1 MPEVKIY
8 IETDI
13 PPMKRCRGN
22 VIYILETETAKGNA
36 TATKWIPMESA
47 TQNRITLEALEEA
60 LSRISMPCYI
70 TVYTDCQYVANALRN
85 RWILK
90 WQQDNWKN
98 SKGREICDVASWQA
112 IAQATGQHTITVMP
126 NKGSSYQ
133 EWMRTELRRAQRE
146 QNLCK

>member
-1 MPEVKIY
+1 MPEVNIY

-22 VIYILETETAKGNA
+22 AIYILETGTVRGNA

-60 LSRISMPCYI
+60 LSRISKPCYI
-70 TVYTDCQYVANALRN
+70 TIYTDCQYVANALRN
-85 RWILK
+85 QWITK

-98 SKGREICDVASWQA
+98 SKGKEICDVANWQG
-112 IAQATGQHTITVMP
+112 IAEASKQHTITVMP
-126 NKGSSYQ
+126 NKGSTYQ
-133 EWMRTELRRAQRE
+133 EWMCTELRRAQRD
-146 QNLCK
+146 LIISK